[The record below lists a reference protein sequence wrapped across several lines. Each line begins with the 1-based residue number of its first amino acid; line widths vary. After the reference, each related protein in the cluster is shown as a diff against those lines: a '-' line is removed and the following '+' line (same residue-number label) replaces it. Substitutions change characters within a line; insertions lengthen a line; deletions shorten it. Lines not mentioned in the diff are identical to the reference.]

1 MSRRS
6 QHRRSPLSDTS
17 HRVTSVRHVEGET
30 DFLLRRF
37 RPPPPPPAR
46 RDDLCKSGK
55 GKIFHADSRPW
66 LFLDA
71 WNYIYLPILEISE
84 NNCSVHFYKRDPVS
98 NFFLLFAPTFVPPY
112 VGGRCNVQ
120 GRVQVRLDEAASFGP
135 LRGVQ
140 YEQDRAITNGQDAAV
155 RRGAGTY
162 YFLKI
167 QTWFFFLE

>member
-1 MSRRS
+1 MSRGS

-17 HRVTSVRHVEGET
+17 HWVTSVRHVEEET

-37 RPPPPPPAR
+37 RPPPPPAR

-55 GKIFHADSRPW
+55 GKIFQAGAGPSPR

-71 WNYIYLPILEISE
+71 WSYICLPILEISE

-98 NFFLLFAPTFVPPY
+98 NFYLLFAPTFVPPY

-155 RRGAGTY
+155 RRGAGTH
-162 YFLKI
+162 YFS
-167 QTWFFFLE
+167 